1 MIEFSYRFEPK
12 HALNEDK
19 FYSDNILD
27 IRIGNLVSDI
37 KEDLSLFIDFK
48 KYSLGNKITLEF
60 ENFYIKDVFINE
72 YECNDQNIDFIKI
85 IFKNSVITNYFFS
98 DTFYEINLEDE
109 IVNFENCLVNDTFV
123 ENSLAKN
130 FRLTQNI

>member
-1 MIEFSYRFEPK
+1 MTEFSYKFEPK
-12 HALNEDK
+12 QALNKNK

-27 IRIGNLVSDI
+27 IKLQNLVFDI
-37 KEDLSLFIDFK
+37 KEDFSLFVDFK
-48 KYSLGNKITLEF
+48 KCALGNKITLEF

-72 YECNDQNIDFIKI
+72 YNNQNIDFIKI